1 MAQRRCTS
9 SSAAAASNSH
19 GSGGGGGGGGGVGR
33 RARSFSHAA
42 TTPLTWRP
50 LCARR
55 RCSSRGLVTAI
66 ACRAKHRARV
76 WRARVQAWER
86 VRGWAGAGAGAWGS
100 RARGRGA
107 EDPRL
112 QKRVEALTLRPRR
125 VRGRGLRAEGR
136 EADGGER
143 GDESGWGEGGGCSRV
158 WVKLCPHVH
167 VLLVEAVAVCSWD
180 CSGVY

>member
-1 MAQRRCTS
+1 M
-9 SSAAAASNSH
+9 
-19 GSGGGGGGGGGVGR
+19 
-33 RARSFSHAA
+33 
-42 TTPLTWRP
+42 
-50 LCARR
+50 
-55 RCSSRGLVTAI
+55 
-66 ACRAKHRARV
+66 
-76 WRARVQAWER
+76 QAWER

-143 GDESGWGEGGGCSRV
+143 GDESGWGEGGRGGGGCSRV
-158 WVKLCPHVH
+158 WLKLCPHV
-167 VLLVEAVAVCSWD
+167 LQREAVAVCSWD
-180 CSGVY
+180 CSGGY